1 MLTRRNCRHW
11 KSFLDVSTL
20 QWKPC
25 ILCIISL
32 GALTFHS
39 FSFLFLFFSRTEI
52 ICTVSSIHTFDLY
65 ISLSLWCLKCAF
77 YSCALSLR
85 TFAQSLEKYY
95 LQASNFFQ
103 PELFSLF
110 SINSASDSCQSRRIT
125 TVVSMKFETFTRL
138 PSITRSVRFTR
149 FTRIIKK
156 YPQVCHCHTVAR
168 QNVPEKPVGKMSH
181 YDPTPANLYLILSV
195 HHNALRRRDTLYKA
209 TMVTLQKTIKLSQ
222 FCFCIYVF

>member
-1 MLTRRNCRHW
+1 M
-11 KSFLDVSTL
+11 
-20 QWKPC
+20 
-25 ILCIISL
+25 
-32 GALTFHS
+32 HS
-39 FSFLFLFFSRTEI
+39 IFTSVF
-52 ICTVSSIHTFDLY
+52 
-65 ISLSLWCLKCAF
+65 SLWCLKCAF

-85 TFAQSLEKYY
+85 TLAQSLEKYY

-195 HHNALRRRDTLYKA
+195 HHNALRRRATLHKA
-209 TMVTLQKTIKLSQ
+209 TMVTLQKKNNQIESIL
-222 FCFCIYVF
+222 FLYLCILKYSTSFERVQSR